1 MLGALFAVLSAATFA
16 FNNATLRRGV
26 INTSVF
32 QALSVTVPLG
42 VPLFF
47 IGTVL
52 AGQLGAL
59 GEFGG
64 LNLFYLAAAGILHF
78 VWGRYCGYR
87 SIKAMGSNL
96 SSPVQSTNLIV
107 ALGVAMWVLDEYL
120 TPLKIAGLVMILGGS
135 AIAVPTARNRKK
147 PVKPVAEGETPFE
160 PKIAEGMTFALLSA
174 TGYGLSPVL
183 VKLGLSGVSAPFA
196 AGLVSYT
203 AATLFFM
210 LFLIP
215 KGRLAHILMVDRR
228 ALPWFVNSGFFA
240 FLAQMFRYLALA
252 IAPVTV
258 VTPIQ
263 RLTGIF
269 RIIFST
275 MLNPGHE
282 VLNLRLLVGTA
293 ISIAGA
299 VALTIS
305 IDFVAEYIELPR
317 VFLEWRWP

>member
-1 MLGALFAVLSAATFA
+1 MLGALYAVLSAATFA

-26 INTSVF
+26 INTTVF
-32 QALSVTVPLG
+32 QALSVTVPIG

-47 IGTVL
+47 IGALVV
-52 AGQLGAL
+52 GQLGAVA
-59 GEFGG
+59 GFSWTSIG
-64 LNLFYLAAAGILHF
+64 YLSAAGILHF

-107 ALGVAMWVLDEYL
+107 ALGAAMWVLDEYL

-135 AIAVPTARNRKK
+135 AIAVPTTRGKK
-147 PVKPVAEGETPFE
+147 APVKAAAEGTAPFE

-174 TGYGLSPVL
+174 TGYGLSPIL
-183 VKLGLSGVSAPFA
+183 VKLGLSGIKAPFA

-203 AATLFFM
+203 AAALFFL

-275 MLNPGHE
+275 LLNPGHE
-282 VLNLRLLVGTA
+282 VLNLRLAVGTVV
-293 ISIAGA
+293 SIAGA

-305 IDFVAEYIELPR
+305 IDFVAEYIALPR
-317 VFLEWRWP
+317 IFLEWRWP